1 MYFKKLIIT
10 LLVVVS
16 VQLTSQ
22 NYTQYIRPMIGT
34 GGHGHTFPGPTY
46 PFGMVQLSPDTRID
60 GSWDGCSGY
69 HYDDSIIYGFSHTHL
84 SGTGCSDYGDFSFMP
99 YFSDQD
105 NFLDYNRLYENG
117 VRFSHKNE
125 VAKAGYYSVV
135 IDNGVKVELTTTERV
150 GITQYTAPK
159 DGFVLVLLHLKHRD
173 QLLEGKINQ
182 VNAINFNGKRVS
194 KAWAARQELY

>member
-99 YFSDQD
+99 YFSRI
-105 NFLDYNRLYENG
+105 F
-117 VRFSHKNE
+117 F
-125 VAKAGYYSVV
+125 
-135 IDNGVKVELTTTERV
+135 
-150 GITQYTAPK
+150 
-159 DGFVLVLLHLKHRD
+159 
-173 QLLEGKINQ
+173 
-182 VNAINFNGKRVS
+182 
-194 KAWAARQELY
+194 